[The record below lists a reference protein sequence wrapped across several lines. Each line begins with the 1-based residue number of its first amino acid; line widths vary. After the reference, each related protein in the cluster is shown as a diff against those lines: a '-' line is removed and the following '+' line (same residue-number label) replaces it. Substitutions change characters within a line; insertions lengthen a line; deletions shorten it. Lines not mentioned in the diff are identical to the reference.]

1 MSTFRFLL
9 TTVVVVGCSG
19 SGSQPPNAPVAP
31 RAAEATP
38 PGLRLPAGVRPTRY
52 AIDLSIDPARDTF
65 SGVAEIELAI
75 DRPMRTI
82 WLHGEGLDVIDATLR
97 RDGSAIAVTPVAPD
111 LLKLT
116 FANELSPGTATIQ
129 LGYTA
134 KLGNGGEGAVFKGT
148 HKDETYVGTF
158 FEPTSARRAF
168 PCFDEPQ
175 FKVPWRLTLRVPR
188 GVDAYANT
196 APTVT
201 EDDTERRVFRFAET
215 PPLPS
220 YLVAFAVGKFDIL
233 EAGETTINRSSIR
246 VLSPAGTSTTGQ
258 LAAQVLPESAAWL
271 ERYFGVP
278 YPYDKLDN
286 VAIPGFIGGMEHPG
300 LISYGPEY
308 LLTPPDGATPW
319 FRQQMVRIITHEI
332 AHQWFGN
339 LVTPMWWDDLW
350 LNEAF
355 ATWIEIK
362 ATEQQHPEW
371 QIRASTMRPPEDPR
385 AEDSLPSARAVRQP
399 IAVTHDIM
407 NAFDDI
413 TYLKGAAVLGM
424 IEGFMGEQAFRH
436 AVQRYLTA
444 HVHGT
449 ATSADFAAALAT
461 VGGPEVIQALESF
474 TTQPGVPMVSVALS
488 CQNGTSPRLKVSQ
501 RAYRA
506 AGLGAGTE
514 DARRWAIPMCVR
526 YGTGKGE
533 PERMCQLVTEPMS
546 EMILEGGCPEWVQP
560 NAGAV
565 GYYHTRLEGELFD
578 RLVQRASSLPE
589 VERASLV
596 ADLRAGLVSGELGAD
611 RVLALLPSLVRNG
624 GRPTV
629 LAGVEMMRMLARAVP
644 ADLEPAFADYVRATF
659 GSRARTVGW
668 TPKAKES
675 DDVRLLRPEL
685 LQLVAGIGRDSALA
699 KEAQTVAERWIGKPS
714 SVPDRLGLAAV
725 KAISRTADR
734 KLFDRLVT
742 AARAERDPN
751 TRNDLLLA
759 VRSIQLPE
767 AIAATVELAA
777 DPTMQA
783 NDVWRLLSDFY
794 DDWDPTAAAGF
805 YAALRPRLDTIAP
818 RVPKFM
824 QRDLLRSALGY
835 CDANMRAQVAD
846 DTKARADQL
855 GGARAIDHVLEGIDR
870 CAGVRVAQQGPLRAS
885 LTARAQKPAKP
896 GKAPKR
902 AKAKAA
908 KV

>member
-1 MSTFRFLL
+1 M
-9 TTVVVVGCSG
+9 
-19 SGSQPPNAPVAP
+19 
-31 RAAEATP
+31 
-38 PGLRLPAGVRPTRY
+38 RLPSGARPIRY
-52 AIDLSIDPARDTF
+52 ALDLSIDPARDTF
-65 SGVAEIELAI
+65 SGTAEIEMSVE
-75 DRPMRTI
+75 RPLRTI
-82 WLHGEGLDVIDATLR
+82 WLHGEGLDVSEAKLR
-97 RDGSAIAVTPVAPD
+97 RDGSVIAVTPVAPD

-116 FANELSPGTATIQ
+116 FANELAPGTATIQ

-134 KLGNGGEGAVFKGT
+134 KLGQGGEGAVYKAS
-148 HKDETYVGTF
+148 HNDHVYVGTF

-188 GVDAYANT
+188 GLDAYANT

-201 EDDTERRVFRFAET
+201 EDDNEQRVFRFAET

-220 YLVAFAVGKFDIL
+220 YLIAFAIGKFDVVD
-233 EAGETTINRSSIR
+233 AGETTVNHSAIR
-246 VLSPAGTSTTGQ
+246 VLAPTGTAATSQ
-258 LAAQVLPESAAWL
+258 LAAQLLPESTAWL
-271 ERYFGVP
+271 ERYFGMP

-286 VAIPGFIGGMEHPG
+286 AALPGFIGGMEHPG
-300 LISYGPEY
+300 LISYGPEF
-308 LLTPPDGATPW
+308 LLTPPEGATPA
-319 FRQQMVRIITHEI
+319 FRQQMARIVTHEI
-332 AHQWFGN
+332 AHMWFGN

-362 ATEQQHPEW
+362 ATEQRHPEW
-371 QIRASTMRPPEDPR
+371 QVRASSMRPPDDPR

-399 IAVTHDIM
+399 ISVSHDIM

-436 AVQRYLTA
+436 AVQRYLSA

-461 VGGPEVIQALESF
+461 VGGPEVIQALDSF

-488 CQNGTSPRLKVSQ
+488 CHSGAAPRLKISQ

-506 AGLGAGTE
+506 AGLGAGTD
-514 DARRWAIPMCVR
+514 DARRWSIPMCIR
-526 YGTGKGE
+526 YGTGNRE
-533 PERMCQLVTEPMS
+533 PERMCQLITEPMS
-546 EMILEGGCPEWVQP
+546 EMILEGGCPDWVQP

-565 GYYHTRLEGELFD
+565 GYYHSRLEGELFD

-596 ADLRAGLVSGELGAD
+596 ADLRAGLVSGDLGAD
-611 RVLALLPSLVRNG
+611 RVLALLPSLVRTG

-629 LAGVEMMRMLARAVP
+629 LAGVEMMRMVSRAVP
-644 ADLEPAFADYVRATF
+644 ADLAPAFADYVRATF
-659 GSRARTVGW
+659 GARARTVGW
-668 TPKAKES
+668 NPRAGES

-685 LQLVAGIGRDSALA
+685 LQLVAGIGRDATLA
-699 KEAQTVAERWIGKPS
+699 KQAQTIAERWIAKPS

-725 KAISRTADR
+725 KAIGRTADR
-734 KLFDRLVT
+734 ALFDRLVA

-759 VRSIQLPE
+759 VRSVQLPE

-777 DPTMQA
+777 DPTMST
-783 NDVWRLLSDFY
+783 NDVWRLLSDFL
-794 DDWDPTAAAGF
+794 DDWDPVAAARF
-805 YAALRPRLDTIAP
+805 YSALRPRLDSIAP

-835 CDANMRAQVAD
+835 CDANMRAQVSD
-846 DTKARADQL
+846 DTRARVDQL

-885 LTARAQKPAKP
+885 LTARASKSAKPAKST
-896 GKAPKR
+896 KR
-902 AKAKAA
+902 AKAKPA